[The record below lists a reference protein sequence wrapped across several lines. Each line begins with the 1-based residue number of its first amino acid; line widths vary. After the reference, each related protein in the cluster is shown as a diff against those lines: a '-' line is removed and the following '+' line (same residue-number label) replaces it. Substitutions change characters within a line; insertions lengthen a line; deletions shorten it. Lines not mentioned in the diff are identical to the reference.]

1 MVEHLETELN
11 GFSRGGGHVRCFGHI
26 IQLVSKALMKHFD
39 APKKDDKRKGD
50 DTELDDLV
58 DDDNDDEPLNS
69 LDDLAEDTDEG
80 AEDDLPGLVDI
91 SDEDE
96 WVEEATAM
104 NEEQLAEFY
113 AAVRPVRLRSL
124 ASTVNK
130 STTILLPTWKQHLAD
145 LNLPERMLR
154 QDVRTRWQSTNDMVV
169 NAVGMKRAIR
179 SFCADGDLGVD
190 LDKFRMNARGTAD
203 CRAAGRRSE
212 GAC

>member
-1 MVEHLETELN
+1 
-11 GFSRGGGHVRCFGHI
+11 
-26 IQLVSKALMKHFD
+26 
-39 APKKDDKRKGD
+39 
-50 DTELDDLV
+50 
-58 DDDNDDEPLNS
+58 
-69 LDDLAEDTDEG
+69 
-80 AEDDLPGLVDI
+80 
-91 SDEDE
+91 
-96 WVEEATAM
+96 WVEEATGM

-130 STTILLPTWKQHLAD
+130 STTILLPAWKQHLAD

-190 LDKFRMNARGTAD
+190 LDKFRMNAREWQIAEQLVDVLKYYALTDSSEAYRIAMVLHPRYKMEYFKSEHWPDDWIETAKTVVRD
-203 CRAAGRRSE
+203 RYDAVYKH
-212 GAC
+212 